1 MYCFCKKAEEE
12 GMKYDIILCGVGGQ
26 GIVSLAAIITNSAAH
41 EGMQVKQVE
50 VRGMAQRGGI
60 VVSHL
65 RLSDSEIASDQI
77 PLGTA
82 RMILSTEPMESLRY
96 LNYLSAEHGILI
108 TSSTPV
114 INIADY
120 PDYATLLSHINRVPR
135 SFSLDAG
142 MLAKK
147 AGSHH
152 AINMVM
158 LGAASGSLPLGLETL
173 REKIISRFEGKND
186 AFIQMNLKAFDL
198 GRECITIH
206 TD

>member
-1 MYCFCKKAEEE
+1 MCRFCKKKEEE

-41 EGMQVKQVE
+41 EGLMVKQVE
-50 VRGMAQRGGI
+50 LHGMAQRGGI

-82 RMILSTEPMESLRY
+82 NMILSVEPMESLRY
-96 LNYLSAEHGILI
+96 LNYLSAKLGVLI
-108 TSSTPV
+108 TSSSPV
-114 INIADY
+114 KNIVDY
-120 PDYATLLSHINRVPR
+120 PEYDTLLSHINEIPR
-135 SFSLDAG
+135 SCALDAG
-142 MLAKK
+142 TLAEN

-152 AINMVM
+152 TINMVM
-158 LGAASGSLPLGLETL
+158 LGAAADSLPLDLETL
-173 REKIISRFEGKND
+173 REKISSRFDGKNHT
-186 AFIQMNLKAFDL
+186 FIQMNLKAFEL
-198 GRECITIH
+198 GRGSVTIG